1 MITAEKVY
9 REIVRMPVKERER
22 LFAVI
27 ARKGFEN
34 DVYSHAEVFGNLR
47 DSPFTLIEAAEYLE
61 VAEITLRRWV
71 QSGLIKHNKVGRN
84 FIFDPD
90 ELKHFK
96 KIRAKK
102 NSRGKDTDQED

>member
-22 LFAVI
+22 LFAEI
-27 ARKGFEN
+27 ARKGFEKDAN
-34 DVYSHAEVFGNLR
+34 SHTEVFGNLR

-61 VAEITLRRWV
+61 VAEITLRRWI

-84 FIFDPD
+84 FVFDPD
-90 ELKHFK
+90 QLKNFK
-96 KIRAKK
+96 KT
-102 NSRGKDTDQED
+102 RGKR